1 MPIGFGDWWYKRMLL
16 TIYWFPLVEIS
27 PKENPFPF
35 GVMNLM
41 KMKTELQQHTFTQR
55 PRDEEVG
62 VGLTNQLVSPKKM
75 RPLRNCVRIIRE
87 RPMLMWRELGR
98 PFLGESYNLPG
109 TRVLPLFTPFMV
121 WCFLFCWVV
130 FIFLAFMGEKRN
142 QISSKASWPYYGSRI
157 LFLKLPI
164 CLHNEPCNN
173 LIDLKVQTAKET
185 HIMK

>member
-1 MPIGFGDWWYKRMLL
+1 
-16 TIYWFPLVEIS
+16 
-27 PKENPFPF
+27 
-35 GVMNLM
+35 M

-62 VGLTNQLVSPKKM
+62 VCLTNQLVRPKKM
-75 RPLRNCVRIIRE
+75 RPLRNSVRITRE

-130 FIFLAFMGEKRN
+130 FIFLAFMGKKRN
-142 QISSKASWPYYGSRI
+142 QTSSKAG
-157 LFLKLPI
+157 
-164 CLHNEPCNN
+164 
-173 LIDLKVQTAKET
+173 
-185 HIMK
+185 